1 MSSIST
7 EKTRFSSLIGKKK
20 MYKCPQF
27 GTGMEAKGEL
37 EDSSQPQKTVF
48 QCPKCKNIELLAKH
62 FNNWFRLDYP

>member
-1 MSSIST
+1 
-7 EKTRFSSLIGKKK
+7 
-20 MYKCPQF
+20 MYKCPQC